1 MSATCPQCSAS
12 DQSVAVPHA
21 LEPTAEP
28 PLDEPT
34 RALLAPPPPPQ
45 PGRHRSVV
53 ATTFYA
59 LAGVF
64 AVFGLL
70 GLAKA
75 FREDHEGAETVA
87 LIAYF
92 VGALTVPGLLLAV
105 GLITHVVSRRR
116 HERGFVENYG
126 PLHAVWQRNQHV
138 WQAARFCHRCRVVFF
153 PDAALRPD
161 FPASPPIRPEQFP
174 LWVVTAADR
183 AYGFPNAPVAPS

>member
-21 LEPTAEP
+21 LAPTAEP

-53 ATTFYA
+53 AITFYS
-59 LAGVF
+59 LSGVF

-70 GLAKA
+70 SVTKS
-75 FREDHEGAETVA
+75 FREDLEGAETA
-87 LIAYF
+87 ELIAYF
-92 VGALTVPGLLLAV
+92 VGTLIVPGFLLAV
-105 GLITHVVSRRR
+105 GLIARVVSRRR
-116 HERGFVENYG
+116 HERRFVENYG
-126 PLHAVWQRNQHV
+126 LLHAHWQRHQHV
-138 WQAARFCHRCRVVFF
+138 WQAAWFCRRCRVAFF
-153 PDAALRPD
+153 PDAVLRPD
-161 FPASPPIRPEQFP
+161 FPASPPIRLEQFP

-183 AYGFPNAPVAPS
+183 AHGFPNAPVAPS